1 MGSLS
6 FGNYKVNSSLGVHPP
21 LGGGPLTLS
30 GKPPSHAPT
39 LPELHWRQQQEVQGN
54 GLVWG
59 RLARAGHPLGPAHP
73 PQSLSVCKGLSGT
86 GSNKQSQA
94 AKMQGLIMQFMDFPG
109 RFVLSH
115 QLPGALQ
122 KKVLAKDGLVLS
134 LKGGFLPNLNWV
146 FPGGGGG
153 C

>member
-6 FGNYKVNSSLGVHPP
+6 FVSCKVNSSLGVYSPWPGGVLSHSQAIGGSHPP
-21 LGGGPLTLS
+21 GALLGQQQGVQENAWVQGPLA
-30 GKPPSHAPT
+30 G
-39 LPELHWRQQQEVQGN
+39 
-54 GLVWG
+54 
-59 RLARAGHPLGPAHP
+59 AGHPPGPAHP

-122 KKVLAKDGLVLS
+122 KKVLAKDGRS
-134 LKGGFLPNLNWV
+134 LA
-146 FPGGGGG
+146 
-153 C
+153 